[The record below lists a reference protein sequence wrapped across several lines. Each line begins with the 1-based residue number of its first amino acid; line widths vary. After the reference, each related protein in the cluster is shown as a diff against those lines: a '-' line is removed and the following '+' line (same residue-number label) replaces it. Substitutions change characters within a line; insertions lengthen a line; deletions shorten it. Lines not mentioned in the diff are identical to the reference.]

1 MLSKDCSQK
10 TGSRFKFCIEHWKKG
25 LEDGSITAYDG
36 QQYIVHKST
45 KDEDGKKDK
54 HSSDKTNNTFGFT
67 QANLRGMAAMTEH
80 VSDHL
85 TKIID
90 ERLQTKNAYHAE
102 PFAHAPAE
110 DAQDNQSTGVFD
122 RIGGGK
128 VVEAR
133 QAKKQK
139 SVNFIERLADA
150 SRQ

>member
-1 MLSKDCSQK
+1 
-10 TGSRFKFCIEHWKKG
+10 
-25 LEDGSITAYDG
+25 
-36 QQYIVHKST
+36 
-45 KDEDGKKDK
+45 
-54 HSSDKTNNTFGFT
+54 
-67 QANLRGMAAMTEH
+67 MAAMTEH

-85 TKIID
+85 TRIID

-102 PFAHAPAE
+102 PFGHAPAE
-110 DAQDNQSTGVFD
+110 DAQGNQPTGVFD
-122 RIGGGK
+122 RMGGGK